1 MGGLARA
8 PSASAI
14 DKLRQPSFWVVTA
27 AFGIGLALGTLPR
40 SGTTLVTDLV
50 TLAGALIGA
59 GASVA
64 AALFVVDR
72 TLHAE
77 ERAARQLLGD
87 ALSSFHT
94 ALRPFIDVTRAE
106 IDARPFAGT
115 KAALVAA
122 HGEREKVTALLN
134 YVLYGG
140 SRLDAR
146 TWLNVA
152 AIRWK
157 LHREEALWAE
167 EEHVIH
173 HSRVSREVLG
183 VHVDKLRPSAERLIA
198 DAERALRDLGR
209 EPLGSPGRG
218 TG

>member
-1 MGGLARA
+1 MGGHARA

-87 ALSSFHT
+87 ALSSFHA
-94 ALRPFIDVTRAE
+94 ALRPFVDVTRAE
-106 IDARPFAGT
+106 IDTRPVPHT
-115 KAALVAA
+115 KATLIAA
-122 HGEREKVTALLN
+122 HGEREQVTALLN
-134 YVLYGG
+134 NVLYGS
-140 SRLDAR
+140 SRLNAR

-152 AIRWK
+152 AILRK
-157 LHREEALWAE
+157 LRREEMLWAE
-167 EEHVIH
+167 EEHVIRH
-173 HSRVSREVLG
+173 PRVSREVLW
-183 VHVDKLRPSAERLIA
+183 VHVDKLRPSAERLIE

-209 EPLGSPGRG
+209 EPLGPPGHWAG
-218 TG
+218 